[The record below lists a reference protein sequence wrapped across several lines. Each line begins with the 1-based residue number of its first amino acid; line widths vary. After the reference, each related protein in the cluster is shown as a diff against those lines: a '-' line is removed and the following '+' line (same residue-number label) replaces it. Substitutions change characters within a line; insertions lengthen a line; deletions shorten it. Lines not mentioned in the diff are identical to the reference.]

1 MLRFLKGKMRIIKN
15 IIAVAAA
22 LTCLVGAAPAYS
34 AVSAAYTEAVTDSAQ
49 TKNTFASSNEAA
61 IYVREQLVKRN
72 TDISITLPSD
82 EGISGRD
89 LMNKVID
96 LAVAETGVGSE
107 GDYLRMS
114 MKGHGGMITKS
125 SGQITLDIHVDYYT
139 DAEQEKYV
147 AGRIASIVSM
157 LKPDGKSE
165 YEKILSAYKW
175 TTANISYADD
185 MENDIIFTAYGA
197 LHNGKAVCQGYA
209 QVMYRMLREMGVA
222 VRMITG
228 TGTGGGNHVW
238 LIAEADGWYYYIDPT
253 YDGGEKPEN
262 FMFFMKG
269 TEDFDLGEAKHTPSH
284 GKKELPH
291 LEPDYYSE
299 EFNSEYPINVT
310 EYVPSSPAY
319 RFILG
324 DVDLNG
330 CIDAF
335 DLTNLRQGIL
345 YGIFS
350 ERSRLAAD
358 VDCDGSVKLNDL
370 VLLQSY
376 LMGRV
381 SSFADKAV

>member
-1 MLRFLKGKMRIIKN
+1 MRIIKN

-34 AVSAAYTEAVTDSAQ
+34 AVSAAYSEAVTNSTQ
-49 TKNTFASSNEAA
+49 TKNVFASSAEAA
-61 IYVREQLVKRN
+61 IYAREQLVKRN
-72 TDISITLPSD
+72 TDISVTLPGD
-82 EGISGRD
+82 EGLSGGD

-96 LAVAETGVGSE
+96 LAVAETGVGNE

-114 MKGHGGMITKS
+114 MAGHGGMITRS

-139 DAEQEKYV
+139 DAEQEKFV
-147 AGRIASIVSM
+147 AGRIASIISGI
-157 LKPDGKSE
+157 KPDGKSE
-165 YEKILSAYKW
+165 YERILSAYKW
-175 TTANISYADD
+175 ATANISYADNI
-185 MENDIIFTAYGA
+185 ENDVVFTAYGA

-209 QVMYRMLREMGVA
+209 QVVYRLLREMGIST
-222 VRMITG
+222 RMITG
-228 TGTGGGNHVW
+228 AGTGGGSHVW

-253 YDGGEKPEN
+253 YDGGEKPED

-269 TEDFDLGEAKHTPSH
+269 TEDFDLGEAKHIPSH
-284 GKKELPH
+284 GKAKLPH

-310 EYVPSSPAY
+310 EYVQSSPAY

-330 CIDAF
+330 SIDAF
-335 DLTNLRQGIL
+335 DLTTLRQGIL

-358 VDCDGSVKLNDL
+358 VDGDGSVKVNDL

-381 SSFADKAV
+381 SSFADSAAL